1 MRSAS
6 ARVEE
11 PSRGPHRSLMI
22 QTLSNTPET
31 KIIYENLG
39 FRSAVVISIIKS
51 NDFYIMTFT
60 INQKIGFMCEIAPS
74 NYDSPFMI
82 KDEGYSLIIIP
93 YLKKSIETTCK
104 KLLSHHLNNIE
115 ITELKEVNK
124 KHLES

>member
-1 MRSAS
+1 
-6 ARVEE
+6 
-11 PSRGPHRSLMI
+11 
-22 QTLSNTPET
+22 
-31 KIIYENLG
+31 
-39 FRSAVVISIIKS
+39 
-51 NDFYIMTFT
+51 MTFT

-124 KHLES
+124 KHLESDLFFKNLPPIPKQTIVLKDEW